1 MFTSEQMLN
10 IYEHSGYKSG
20 LKYRFIMSGT
30 QLVLEAFSCH
40 FPSSHDSSC
49 PAKNMYCMLF
59 NKNIYMLRFVK
70 AGTNFL
76 ITSRNSDGFHQGKIK
91 KKIRRMLLPFKKMS
105 PRYYKLCHTFNGCRI
120 RLLSKNN

>member
-1 MFTSEQMLN
+1 MLTSEQMFN

-59 NKNIYMLRFVK
+59 KKNTYMLRFVK

-76 ITSRNSDGFHQGKIK
+76 ITSRNSDGFHQGKMKENSGECCFHLK
-91 KKIRRMLLPFKKMS
+91 KCHQGLL
-105 PRYYKLCHTFNGCRI
+105 
-120 RLLSKNN
+120 